1 MKKISPLFLFL
12 LFGMYSCQEVITVN
26 LNSVSPKVI
35 VEGNINNR
43 PGPYTVKLSNTTNY
57 FDASSVSTL
66 SGASVIISDNAG
78 HSETLHESSPGNYVT
93 STLVGTI
100 GRTYYLTIVAAG
112 QTYTASSIM
121 ADTVRID
128 STSFAIRLPRP
139 GSTNPPT
146 YSVTLSYT
154 DPEATT
160 NYYGFRLWRNGLI
173 INNIIDNRVEA
184 DKLFNGTPQ
193 QTRLRNSELVAGDS
207 VRVDLVSFDK
217 NAFDYYN
224 TLKATLNAGGPFS
237 APPANPVSNISNK
250 ALGYFG
256 AFAIT
261 SRSLLLQ

>member
-1 MKKISPLFLFL
+1 MRKLIPLLLFL
-12 LFGMYSCQEVITVN
+12 LLGMYSCQEVITVN

-35 VEGNINNR
+35 VEGNVNNR
-43 PGPYTVKLSNTTNY
+43 PGPYTIKLSNTTNY
-57 FDASSVSTL
+57 FDPSTVSTL
-66 SGASVIISDNAG
+66 SGASVVISDNAG
-78 HSETLHESSPGNYVT
+78 HTETLLETSPGNYVT

-112 QTYTASSIM
+112 QTYTASSLM

-128 STSFAIRLPRP
+128 STSMSIRPPR
-139 GSTNPPT
+139 GGATDST
-146 YSVTLSYT
+146 YSITLSYT
-154 DPEATT
+154 DPEATV

-173 INNIIDNRVEA
+173 INNIIDNRVES

-193 QTRLRNSELVAGDS
+193 QTRLRNSQLITGDS
-207 VRVDLVSFDK
+207 VRVDLVCFDK
-217 NAFDYYN
+217 NAYDYYN
-224 TLKATLNAGGPFS
+224 TLKSTLSAGGPFS

-261 SRSLLLQ
+261 SRSMLLNK